1 MIKGLE
7 EIEQTTHWVSADVLG
22 VKYTFPPPEKVI
34 QRWPK
39 IQWWELFSTE
49 SVAQQKHEGKHI
61 SGPHFCKVFEFNFIP
76 DGFFFF
82 FWLLHSHSS
91 LCQITWW
98 VLSPGSL
105 ISASD
110 HTAQRTDAALLINAA
125 LQTKVKWH
133 QRCWKALMRNHWI
146 NLGNQFLCNLCSSLE
161 VFVPCAQLFNFLFL
175 QERTSY

>member
-1 MIKGLE
+1 MTNDPVMRTFLFLLLNLSLNKSKRGNTTFLGLTFARFLNL
-7 EIEQTTHWVSADVLG
+7 ISFQTGFG
-22 VKYTFPPPEKVI
+22 VV
-34 QRWPK
+34 
-39 IQWWELFSTE
+39 
-49 SVAQQKHEGKHI
+49 
-61 SGPHFCKVFEFNFIP
+61 
-76 DGFFFF
+76 F
-82 FWLLHSHSS
+82 FWLHHSHSS

-110 HTAQRTDAALLINAA
+110 HTVQRTDAALLINAA

-146 NLGNQFLCNLCSSLE
+146 NLGNRFLCNLCSSLV
-161 VFVPCAQLFNFLFL
+161 VFVSCTQLFNFLFL